1 MISVVL
7 AGNVPVM
14 PNIVNERSCADAVP
28 FLMVSFVND
37 PGILPI
43 AVPPVTMDPA
53 VAFHSATATSCSGIH
68 NVSANDNDPS
78 DVLPLSVINCF
89 HPSEVAHP

>member
-14 PNIVNERSCADAVP
+14 PNIVNVRSCADAVP

-43 AVPPVTMDPA
+43 AVPPVTMAPA
-53 VAFHSATATSCSGIH
+53 VALHSSTATSCPGIH
-68 NVSANDNDPS
+68 NMSANDNDPS